1 MRPESHDAG
10 APRDAAAAS
19 LANPDSTFEAGLLE
33 KALARGHGDEGR
45 WMGWRLRLLVLAALL
60 GCLGVFLLIR
70 TLAGSLHLD
79 ATWRANAGGKMELS
93 ASGDATLRPYLGRV
107 LLAIEAPGTP
117 PLGVDA
123 RLLLPSPRW
132 IANDAERALNL
143 WRAEGI
149 AQALQQREVLL
160 HFEGVGPVPVRCGP
174 RGYTGLGAQF
184 WMLSALALVLY
195 LTGAVVLL
203 SRPNRTNGLY
213 ALLALTQSVNLLLIA
228 TESIQGL
235 GLPPGFT
242 QLDERLR
249 IVFDVITGAAAVH
262 AVALHSYALPGRHWI
277 GGFAWGL
284 SGLFLAGVVM
294 APPPQLWWWTQG
306 VLMLLAASGLAALTW
321 SHRLSPHPFAL
332 MLRRL
337 GLAIG
342 GTLALLTLAIAV
354 AGTEPGVQQL
364 IVSVGSVIWYVFF
377 ASVLLLVPFLS
388 RSQQVMR
395 EFAMLAGIS
404 TVATSLDLL
413 FVAVFALGQFA
424 SITLSLFLSLGLYA
438 GARQWIVNQMM
449 GSNMLTAERMFE
461 SLYRIARE
469 VESTPGKTAEQLAR
483 LLRELFE
490 PLEVTRLARP
500 VSRPRVVGDG
510 ATLVVPVPQLPGA
523 GDAPPSA
530 QAIVLRFAHRGRR
543 IFTDDD
549 VRLTERVL
557 EQLVRAVA
565 YDRAV
570 EQGRSEERTRI
581 AQDLHDDIGA
591 RLLTL
596 MYKAQTPELEEYIRH
611 TLQDLKTLTRGLAA
625 SSHKLSHA
633 SAEWKADIGQR
644 LSATGCAL
652 NWAFAMDRDVNLSVV
667 QWSALTR
674 MLRELVN
681 NIIAHAHATHVDVT
695 GHYERGR
702 LTLVVTDD
710 GEGRAPETWS
720 HGLGLGG
727 VRKRVKQLGGEVRW
741 RENGARGIA
750 CEIKVPELGERR

>member
-1 MRPESHDAG
+1 MRPAIRP
-10 APRDAAAAS
+10 PRGSADAAAPLPPSA
-19 LANPDSTFEAGLLE
+19 DSTLEAGLLE
-33 KALARGHGDEGR
+33 KTLSRGHGGEGR

-70 TLAGSLHLD
+70 VLAASVHVD
-79 ATWRANAGGKMELS
+79 ATWRANAAGKLELS
-93 ASGDATLRPYLGRV
+93 ASSEPALRPYLGRV

-123 RLLLPSPRW
+123 RLLLPTPRW
-132 IANDAERALNL
+132 IASDAERELNL
-143 WRAEGI
+143 WRSEGI
-149 AQALQQREVLL
+149 ASAMRQTEVLL
-160 HFEGVGPVPVRCGP
+160 HFEGVGPVRVAPTL

-203 SRPNRTNGLY
+203 SQPNLTNALY
-213 ALLALTQSVNLLLIA
+213 ALLALTQSANLLLIG

-242 QLDERLR
+242 SLDERLR
-249 IVFDVITGAAAVH
+249 ILFDVITGAAAVH
-262 AVALHSYALPGRHWI
+262 AVALHPHPLPWRHVI
-277 GGFAWGL
+277 AVAAWGIG
-284 SGLFLAGVVM
+284 GLFLALVLV
-294 APPPQLWWWTQG
+294 APPPHLWWWTQA
-306 VLMLLAASGLAALTW
+306 MLLLMAVSGLLALTA

-354 AGTEPGVQQL
+354 ADTEPGVQQL
-364 IVSVGSVIWYVFF
+364 IVSVGTVIWYVFF

-449 GSNMLTAERMFE
+449 GSNILTAERMFE

-490 PLEVTRLARP
+490 PLEVTRLTRP
-500 VSRPRVVGDG
+500 VSRTRVVGDG
-510 ATLVVPVPQLPGA
+510 AALVVPVPQLPGD
-523 GDAPPSA
+523 GDTPASA

-625 SSHKLSHA
+625 ASHKLSHA

-652 NWAFAMDRDVNLSVV
+652 NWAFTMDRDVNLTVV

-695 GHYERGR
+695 GQFERGR

-710 GEGRAPETWS
+710 GEGRTPEVWS